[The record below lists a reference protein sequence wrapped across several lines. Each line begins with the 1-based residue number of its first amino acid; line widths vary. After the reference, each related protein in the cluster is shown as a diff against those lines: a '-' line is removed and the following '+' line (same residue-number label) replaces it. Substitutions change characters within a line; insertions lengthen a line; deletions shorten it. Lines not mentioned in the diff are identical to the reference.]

1 VDLAFCAEKFELTG
15 GSIRACA
22 VTGAY
27 LAADSGQPVR
37 MADLITAIRAEYR
50 KLGRLLLD
58 SEFGPFH

>member
-1 VDLAFCAEKFELTG
+1 
-15 GSIRACA
+15 

-27 LAADSGQPVR
+27 LAAAAASPVT